1 MGALCVLCG
10 CVLRLVAL
18 GDFVALANPLLDLGF
33 QPANGVLG
41 NSTASWEF
49 TLLFESPDG

>member
-1 MGALCVLCG
+1 VLH
-10 CVLRLVAL
+10 LLAS

-41 NSTASWEF
+41 NSKTPWELAA
-49 TLLFESPDG
+49 LL